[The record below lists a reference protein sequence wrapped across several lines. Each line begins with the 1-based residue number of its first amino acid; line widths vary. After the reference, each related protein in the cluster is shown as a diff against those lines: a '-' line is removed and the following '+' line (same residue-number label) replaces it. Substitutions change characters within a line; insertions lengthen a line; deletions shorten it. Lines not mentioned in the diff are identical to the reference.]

1 MTPRNHQE
9 SFDAESEDKDSGYQ
23 SRTRERIKRAEK
35 TRTRI
40 KSGKVVDHSGLRGV
54 AATPIGPNWV
64 VAVDQAFWI
73 CAVSGVVDVPHTST
87 MIAVGDVVW
96 IEPDGGKTEHG
107 DLSAMIVKV
116 EPRTTVLSRKA
127 AGKTHKEQVLVA
139 NVEQLCIVMSATLP
153 NYNKRLIDRYL
164 IGADKGD
171 LAPIIIINKFDLI
184 DGEFHQDFYD
194 DLAVYIEQLALPVIF
209 ASALSGAGMQEIAE
223 ILAGKSTLMAGP
235 SGVGKSSLINRL
247 TDARQRVGAI
257 SEKYEK
263 GTHTTTASLV
273 IPLPG
278 GGIVIDSPGIR
289 EFGIFELDA
298 AELPFYF
305 EEFTPYAVNCKFT
318 PCSHTHE
325 PQCAV
330 KVAVEAGEI
339 DEERYVSYLN
349 LRSAIAD

>member
-1 MTPRNHQE
+1 MDPDEE
-9 SFDAESEDKDSGYQ
+9 SVSYHG
-23 SRTRERIKRAEK
+23 RTRERIKKSAR

-40 KSGKVVDHSGLRGV
+40 KLGKVIDHKGLRGIV
-54 AATPIGPNWV
+54 ATPVGPHWI
-64 VAVDQAFWI
+64 VAVDQEFWM
-73 CAVSGVVDVPHTST
+73 CAVSGIVDVPHAST

-96 IEPDGGKTEHG
+96 IEPDGGRTEQG

-116 EPRTTVLSRKA
+116 EPRSTVLSRKA
-127 AGKTHKEQVLVA
+127 AGKSHKEQVLVA
-139 NVEQLCIVMSATLP
+139 NVDQLCLVMAAALP

-164 IGADKGD
+164 IAADKGD
-171 LAPIIIINKFDLI
+171 LVPFIVINKFDLI
-184 DGEFHQDFYD
+184 DEQYHQDFYD

-209 ASALSGAGMQEIAE
+209 TSSRSGLGLHELTE
-223 ILAGKSTLMAGP
+223 KLAGCSTLMAGP
-235 SGVGKSSLINRL
+235 SGVGKSSLINRF

-278 GGIVIDSPGIR
+278 GGIVVDSPGIR

-305 EEFTPYAVNCKFT
+305 EEFAEFAGSCKYM

-325 PQCAV
+325 PNCAV
-330 KVAVEAGEI
+330 KAAVEARRI

-349 LRSAIAD
+349 LLSGLNE